1 MAVASTKS
9 VYWRGFR
16 DSVPFIIVVLP
27 FALVFG
33 VLATEA
39 GLNLSQVMGFSVVV
53 IAGAAQLTALQLMSE
68 NAPTIVILASALAVN
83 LRMAMYSASLAPHLG
98 PASLWKRAF
107 VSYLLVDQSF
117 ALASLKYEAEPEMTL
132 SLKLT
137 YFFGVISPIVPVWYG
152 FTYVGSVLGSAI
164 PSDFGIE
171 LVVPIAFIAL
181 IGPALRT
188 VAHVIAALISV
199 VAVLLLAWVP
209 YNLDLIIAGLLGM
222 MAGAR
227 VELLLDDKP

>member
-137 YFFGVISPIVPVWYG
+137 YFFGVISPIVLVWYG
-152 FTYVGSVLGSAI
+152 FTYVGAVLGSAI

-171 LVVPIAFIAL
+171 LAVPIAFIAL

-188 VAHVIAALISV
+188 VAHVIAALVSV

-209 YNLDLIIAGLLGM
+209 YNLDLIIAGLFGM

>member
-9 VYWRGFR
+9 VYWGGFR
-16 DSVPFIIVVLP
+16 DSAPFIIVVLP

-33 VLATEA
+33 VLAAEA
-39 GLNLSQVMGFSVVV
+39 GLNLPQVMGFSVVV

-132 SLKLT
+132 SLKLA
-137 YFFGVISPIVPVWYG
+137 YFFGVISPILPVWYG
-152 FTYVGSVLGSAI
+152 FTYVGAVLGSEI
-164 PSDFGIE
+164 PADFGIE
-171 LVVPIAFIAL
+171 LAVPITFIAL

-188 VAHVIAALISV
+188 VAHVIAALVSV
-199 VAVLLLAWVP
+199 VTVLLLSWVP
-209 YNLDLIIAGLLGM
+209 FNLDLIIAGLLGM

-227 VELLLDDKP
+227 VELLLEDKQ

>member
-152 FTYVGSVLGSAI
+152 FTYVGAVLGSAI

-171 LVVPIAFIAL
+171 LAVPIAFIAL

-188 VAHVIAALISV
+188 VAHVIAALVSV

-209 YNLDLIIAGLLGM
+209 YNLDLIIAGLLGL
-222 MAGAR
+222 MAGSR

>member
-152 FTYVGSVLGSAI
+152 FTYVGAVLGSAI

-171 LVVPIAFIAL
+171 LAVPIAFIAL

-188 VAHVIAALISV
+188 VAHVIAALVSV

-209 YNLDLIIAGLLGM
+209 YNLDLIIAGLFGM

>member
-68 NAPTIVILASALAVN
+68 NAPTVVILASALAVN

-152 FTYVGSVLGSAI
+152 FTYVGAVLGSAI

-171 LVVPIAFIAL
+171 LAVPIAFIAL

-188 VAHVIAALISV
+188 VAHVIAALVSV